1 MKPSSPGPASL
12 ERRLYGAGGFIAVSR
27 PLPAL
32 AGSGLGTKLYIMQ
45 QNLANS
51 VRTHM
56 YILVN
61 NLVMAVSGSEG
72 PAILSLLVEV
82 VFDEN
87 ESAYMTRL
95 FSMHIAQVVYTHK
108 NCVIMYLFITPST
121 MVLNCTYVPC
131 SKKVWQGIKV

>member
-1 MKPSSPGPASL
+1 
-12 ERRLYGAGGFIAVSR
+12 
-27 PLPAL
+27 
-32 AGSGLGTKLYIMQ
+32 
-45 QNLANS
+45 
-51 VRTHM
+51 M

-61 NLVMAVSGSEG
+61 DLVMAVSAGEVERG

-121 MVLNCTYVPC
+121 MVLNCTCVPC
-131 SKKVWQGIKV
+131 SKKIWQGIKFDGLVVCAELRSRLKSKNFAQV